1 MFEKMID
8 AEARILADEG
18 SGNVMN
24 TDFHGVHWYHH
35 TYILEVHPPAGEKF
49 RVEAKA
55 KVALGHTPQP
65 GDTVR
70 VSFSPKN
77 QKTEIHIEGDPRYD
91 PKLARAAGQQQRE
104 DERQALLNGAPAP
117 AAAGVVH
124 GIIDDGPQWIV
135 PEVCPECGARVDQ
148 SVASV
153 AEHPACEFCKNPLP
167 SQPVPEDY

>member
-49 RVEAKA
+49 RIEARA

-77 QKTEIHIEGDPRYD
+77 QKTEIHTEGDPRYD
-91 PKLARAAGQQQRE
+91 PRLARGAEKQQRE
-104 DERQALLNGAPAP
+104 AERQALLDGAPSP
-117 AAAGVVH
+117 AGAGVVH
-124 GIIDDGPQWIV
+124 GIVDDGPQWIV

-153 AEHPACEFCKNPLP
+153 AEHPTCEFCKNPLP
-167 SQPVPEDY
+167 CQPVPEDY

>member
-35 TYILEVHPPAGEKF
+35 TYILEVHPPTGEKF
-49 RVEAKA
+49 RIEARA

-77 QKTEIHIEGDPRYD
+77 QKTEIHTEGDPRYD
-91 PKLARAAGQQQRE
+91 PRLARGAEKQQRE
-104 DERQALLNGAPAP
+104 AERQALLDGAPSP
-117 AAAGVVH
+117 AGAGVVH
-124 GIIDDGPQWIV
+124 GIVDDGPQWIV
-135 PEVCPECGARVDQ
+135 PEVCPECGARADQ

-153 AEHPACEFCKNPLP
+153 AEHPTCEFCKNPLP
-167 SQPVPEDY
+167 CQPVPEDY